1 MEEVGGRVGK
11 GWNHEIFV
19 NNFCVLPMEKHVT
32 VLQLENIIPDWVIG
46 SAGERLECQGN
57 GRKT

>member
-1 MEEVGGRVGK
+1 MGK

-32 VLQLENIIPDWVIG
+32 VLQLENIILDWVIG